1 MISNNTSYIIFPIRI
16 YQRFCRVLGFSL
28 QWLTT
33 GREFSPLTC
42 WPRPLGSKPHDF
54 HQPCG
59 NYPGLSDLVDQ
70 RPGCYSLHWLSRR
83 SYWRLGICWPTRS
96 SWVVERWRRIFS
108 GFERRIWSIFHYIVN
123 LVLRAIWLVLICD
136 LLNDR
141 RTDDDSTR
149 FKFDSYMILWTNHNS
164 LLSIATNQFASFW
177 IDNRLRQS
185 AVFVS
190 VKVAKFEI
198 KRLFLPHILI
208 LYYIKQTHF
217 CASVQ

>member
-1 MISNNTSYIIFPIRI
+1 MLSTDTMTLVSVSLQYGIGSINMISIHIVSINMISIHIVSINMISNNTLYIIFPIRI

-70 RPGCYSLHWLSRR
+70 RPGWYSLHWLSRR

-96 SWVVERWRRIFS
+96 SWAVERWRRIFS
-108 GFERRIWSIFHYIVN
+108 GIERRIWSIFHYI
-123 LVLRAIWLVLICD
+123 
-136 LLNDR
+136 
-141 RTDDDSTR
+141 
-149 FKFDSYMILWTNHNS
+149 
-164 LLSIATNQFASFW
+164 
-177 IDNRLRQS
+177 
-185 AVFVS
+185 
-190 VKVAKFEI
+190 
-198 KRLFLPHILI
+198 
-208 LYYIKQTHF
+208 
-217 CASVQ
+217 